1 MIFQL
6 DLPAPWDF
14 IVWLIIGTII
24 LGLFIYLAVWLI
36 VSKTKAK
43 DRLLMI
49 FIAAFLGI
57 FLLPIVAGA
66 IGSILNAIGGIPAL
80 LPWGENNMGG
90 LVPIVQYLLFII
102 IIKFLIS
109 LEWGN
114 AVWITLIALFLLFL
128 LYSFFPVLYAP
139 LGTPVS

>member
-1 MIFQL
+1 MIFQF

-66 IGSILNAIGGIPAL
+66 IGFVLNAIGEIPAL

-114 AVWITLIALFLLFL
+114 SVWITLIALFLLFL
-128 LYSFFPVLYAP
+128 LYSFFPVLYNT
-139 LGTPVS
+139 LGTVV

>member
-66 IGSILNAIGGIPAL
+66 IGIVLNAIGSIPDA
-80 LPWGENNMGG
+80 LPWGTNMMGG

-102 IIKFLIS
+102 IVKFLIS
-109 LEWGN
+109 IEWGN
-114 AVWITLIALFLLFL
+114 AVWITLVALFLLFL
-128 LYSFFPVLYAP
+128 LYSFFPVLYTT
-139 LGTPVS
+139 LEIVF